1 MTILDNAVAAIQ
13 IGIEDY
19 QSADPRRL
27 LSAVRN
33 VFAGILLLAKEH
45 LRRESPAGSDEA
57 LIKTQ
62 VRFKKA
68 ADGTLQIVG
77 QGKKTVDV
85 QQIKERF
92 KDIGL
97 TFDWTALDGVMAVRN
112 DIEHYYFAGT
122 QLRVREALRDAQHV
136 IHRLLVNVLGE
147 NPVDVLGKACWD
159 VLLAETA
166 IFEAEAKACADS
178 LKGVAWATSRAEDVA
193 ENPRC
198 PACSSNLLRH
208 RGAPTTDQ
216 AELDLGCVA
225 CGERF
230 GFAAVLT
237 ATLTDDAY
245 ADARFASYDD
255 DEAIHRCPDC
265 FEDTYVFEDGECANC
280 GFSMPDDA
288 ECVVCGQQLS
298 LDDYEDY
305 GTLCSYHAAQVAK
318 DD

>member
-1 MTILDNAVAAIQ
+1 MAILDNAVAAIQ
-13 IGIEDY
+13 VGIEDY
-19 QSADPRRL
+19 QSTDPRRL

-57 LIKTQ
+57 LIKSQ

-68 ADGTLQIVG
+68 ADGSLQVVG
-77 QGKKTVDV
+77 HGKKTVDV

-92 KDIGL
+92 KDIGPS
-97 TFDWTALDGVMAVRN
+97 FDWTELDRVVAVRN
-112 DIEHYYFAGT
+112 DIEHYFFAGT
-122 QLRVREALRDAQHV
+122 QLRVREAMRDAQIV
-136 IHRLLVNVLGE
+136 IHRLIVNVLGE
-147 NPVDVLGKACWD
+147 NPVDVLGQPCWD
-159 VLLAETA
+159 VLLTERD

-178 LKGVAWATSRAEDVA
+178 LKDVDWATARAEDVG

-208 RGAPTTDQ
+208 VGPPTTDQ
-216 AELDLGCVA
+216 ADQDLGCVA

-230 GFAAVLT
+230 DFAAVLT

-245 ADARFASYDD
+245 ADAHFSSLD
-255 DEAIHRCPDC
+255 DEDLVHRCPDC
-265 FEDTYVFEDGECANC
+265 HEDTFVFDDAECANC
-280 GFSMPDDA
+280 GFSMPEDA
-288 ECVVCGQQLS
+288 ECLVCGERLS
-298 LDDYEDY
+298 LDDYEDF
-305 GTLCSYHAAQVAK
+305 GSLCSYHAAQAAK